1 MLTNI
6 PPVAEAVCPF
16 LLLFTRKTINGI
28 NTDRSSAKMKAKII
42 ILAVKYRKEIT
53 PISPPVFEAGRVT
66 KYKSKKNTKLTI
78 PIILYFFPVLPSGR
92 SEKTMFNESLNLLTE
107 NLFIR

>member
-6 PPVAEAVCPF
+6 PPAAEAVCPF
-16 LLLFTRKTINGI
+16 LLLFTRKTTNGI

-42 ILAVKYRKEIT
+42 ILGVKYWNEIN
-53 PISPPVFEAGRVT
+53 PIFPPVYDAGRVI
-66 KYKSKKNTKLTI
+66 KYKSKKNTKLII
-78 PIILYFFPVLPSGR
+78 PIILYFFPDLPSGR
-92 SEKTMFNESLNLLTE
+92 SEKTMFSESLNLLTE